1 MLVHPIFRLSW
12 GKPTAVSLAL
22 ACTAVGWTRRAAN
35 AQAPVQPVTGQA
47 SMGVAAAAAAAAAA
61 SSCTGQTSAAMAHQ
75 TTLFVVGMR

>member
-47 SMGVAAAAAAAAAA
+47 SPMGVAAAAA